1 MNKFYYGRTTKKK
14 IMLPEEW
21 ETEVDM
27 LSVSISL
34 TQAGAYQGLRV
45 KRHQGREI
53 LVETNGMPPDYYY
66 VIVGRLLDKD
76 E

>member
-1 MNKFYYGRTTKKK
+1 
-14 IMLPEEW
+14 MLPEEW

-34 TQAGAYQGLRV
+34 THAGAYQGLRV

-53 LVETNGMPPDYYY
+53 LSAR
-66 VIVGRLLDKD
+66 RLRHQPIQIIQAGVRLP
-76 E
+76 